1 MTLSKWAASCSTAP
15 SVTLSGN
22 CHVGSNSHY
31 TMLLPTTPLTALSPT
46 STIK

>member
-22 CHVGSNSHY
+22 CHVGSNSRY
-31 TMLLPTTPLTALSPT
+31 TMLLPTTPLTEYYRLST
-46 STIK
+46 TR